1 MTISAFRKGFNKNN
15 AHHLGL
21 LVEIHG
27 SQCQQIL
34 SIPLILIKAPLLS
47 YSENRG
53 KLSTVLCK
61 SNTSCTVYITEKV
74 TLSSKWD
81 SLVAQQ

>member
-15 AHHLGL
+15 VHHLGL

-34 SIPLILIKAPLLS
+34 SIPLILIKALS
-47 YSENRG
+47 SPTLETG
-53 KLSTVLCK
+53 STVLCK